1 MIKEVQDRVME
12 LSEVES
18 YDFSEKIEN
27 LMDGFES
34 VDVEFKSAKGGF
46 PRSLWESYSSFAN
59 TQGGIIV
66 LGVKE
71 KNEKFTLDGL
81 SEEQVC
87 KYKKEFWDNVN
98 IINAH

>member
-1 MIKEVQDRVME
+1 MHLVLQ
-12 LSEVES
+12 
-18 YDFSEKIEN
+18 FSEKIEN

-66 LGVKE
+66 LGVIIAIQTLR
-71 KNEKFTLDGL
+71 KFL
-81 SEEQVC
+81 VPIRWC
-87 KYKKEFWDNVN
+87 
-98 IINAH
+98 